1 MTEPTPTRTD
11 SAWWA
16 RRARQY
22 RLAGTLIAL
31 FFTLYLV
38 DLAGTAIEKNP
49 LGVPHWVIITG
60 YVIYGASFVS
70 LPAMAAFSRAPAYR
84 VALFAGVFALATV
97 LLVLGGM
104 DTVYLFIY
112 PINSLAFAA
121 PIRVAA
127 IVDGIVVVLLMVA
140 AFLLENWDEAFGQL
154 LIFGS
159 MATITVLMGRLVHA
173 NRELRT
179 AQKEIAELSARDER
193 ARIARDLH
201 DILGHTLTTIT
212 LKSSLAR
219 RLLEADRP
227 AEAAVEITDVE
238 HLARDTLGEVRATVS
253 GYREASLAAELAA
266 ARAALRAAGITP
278 ELPLAVDGVPE
289 PQRTVF
295 AYAVREGVTNVIRH
309 SRAGRCTVTVT
320 GDALS
325 IRDNGRG
332 RPEPPG
338 NGLTG
343 LRERVEAIG
352 GVLDAGPAPGGGY
365 ALTVRTGP

>member
-1 MTEPTPTRTD
+1 MTETTPTGTD
-11 SAWWA
+11 GSWWA
-16 RRARQY
+16 RRGRRF
-22 RLAGTLIAL
+22 RLAGMLIAL
-31 FFTLYLV
+31 FFTIYLI
-38 DLAGTAIEKNP
+38 DLAQTAVRNNP
-49 LGVPHWVIITG
+49 LGVPAWLIVG
-60 YVIYGASFVS
+60 LYLVYAVSFVS
-70 LPAMAAFSRAPAYR
+70 LPAMAAYSRAPAYR
-84 VALFAGVFALATV
+84 ITMFTGVFVLATV

-121 PIRVAA
+121 PLRIAL
-127 IVDGIVVVLLMVA
+127 IVDVIVVALLMAA
-140 AFLLENWDEAFGQL
+140 AFVLETSGDAFAQL

-159 MATITVLMGRLVHA
+159 MATITILMGRLVQA
-173 NRELRT
+173 NRELRA
-179 AQKEIAELSARDER
+179 AQEGIAELSARDER

-227 AEAAVEITDVE
+227 AEAGVEITDVE

-253 GYREASLAAELAA
+253 GYREASLAAELAS

-309 SRAGRCTVTVT
+309 SHAGRCAVTVSH
-320 GDALS
+320 GRLDV
-325 IRDNGRG
+325 RDNGRG
-332 RPEPPG
+332 RPAPQG

-352 GVLDAGPAPGGGY
+352 GVLEAGPAPGGGY
-365 ALTVRTGP
+365 TLTVRTTG